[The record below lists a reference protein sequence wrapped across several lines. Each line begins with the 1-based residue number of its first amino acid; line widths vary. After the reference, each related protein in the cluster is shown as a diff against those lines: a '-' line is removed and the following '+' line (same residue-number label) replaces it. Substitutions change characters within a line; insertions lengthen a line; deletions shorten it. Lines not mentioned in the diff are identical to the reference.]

1 MIVAHMYGL
10 CANGFESHQNYN
22 KFAITG
28 RLIVILEFFIV
39 NPILSDLAIFHCE
52 PYSVRL
58 DNFV

>member
-1 MIVAHMYGL
+1 MHGL
-10 CANGFESHQNYN
+10 RANGFESRQNYN

-28 RLIVILEFFIV
+28 RLILTFVFFIV